1 MIEILKLVSR
11 GQLAFQAALFVLM
24 TLTFPVRFASAHEVE
39 STRLSLVQR
48 EPSHVSAT
56 FYVNPFDFFQPVL
69 DTQVT
74 QQTAYVHLAS
84 LDDEVFAALYTRAQA
99 YYKQKITFRLNKDK
113 WAQLSNWQFSNWQL
127 IKKNVQ
133 QQLAQQLVSPGSHVH
148 FEPVQFTV
156 QLTGGADLSTL
167 QPKLPAHWGKVLVIA
182 SKPQQIWLDS
192 SQGLTWIKF

>member
-11 GQLAFQAALFVLM
+11 GQLAFQAALFILM
-24 TLTFPVRFASAHEVE
+24 TLTFPVRFASAHEIE

-69 DTQVT
+69 DAQVT

-84 LDDEVFAALYTRAQA
+84 LDDEVFAALHTRAQA
-99 YYKQKITFRLNKDK
+99 YYKQKITFKVNKDK

-127 IKKNVQ
+127 IKTNVQ
-133 QQLAQQLVSPGSHVH
+133 QHLAQQLLNPGSHVH
-148 FEPVQFTV
+148 IEPVQFAV
-156 QLTGGADLSTL
+156 QLTGGPDLSPL
-167 QPKLPAHWGKVLVIA
+167 QPYLPSNWGKILVVA
-182 SKPQQIWLDS
+182 SKPKQIWLDS
-192 SQGLTWIKF
+192 SQGRTWIKF